1 MRVLADT
8 HALYWYLIS
17 PDRLSPRSL
26 EVLGQAEDS
35 DGIAVSALTIPELWV
50 SVSRKRGDRAVPR
63 SGYEIVRSALLNPE
77 TGPPGQLGPGITLVP
92 RPALAAR
99 ALLTIVPVGSCDKP
113 TLLDKGIILRR
124 FLAEGAPV
132 PSRELCRMRGGHCR
146 LGCPQQVDHDDSRGR
161 DRALTR
167 AGSMGA
173 LPT

>member
-63 SGYEIVRSALLNPE
+63 SGYEIVRSALLDPE
-77 TGPPGQLGPGITLVP
+77 T
-92 RPALAAR
+92 ALDV
-99 ALLTIVPVGSCDKP
+99 IP
-113 TLLDKGIILRR
+113 LDTSAWRH
-124 FLAEGAPV
+124 FE
-132 PSRELCRMRGGHCR
+132 
-146 LGCPQQVDHDDSRGR
+146 
-161 DRALTR
+161 
-167 AGSMGA
+167 A
-173 LPT
+173 LPASISDPTDGLIVSTAQALGVPLVTKDGRITAAGLVEVIW